1 MAETL
6 RGVVERVTYA
16 NPETG
21 YSVVRLAVKGRLDL
35 VTVVGELADVNAGE
49 SLELEGE
56 WTRHKQYGRQFRVRG
71 YRTVLPATAEG
82 IEKYLGSGLVKGV
95 GPVMAARI
103 VHKYGVDT
111 LDVIEHEPRQ
121 LLDVLGIGPTR
132 VARIEQAWAEQK
144 QIREVMIF
152 LQGHNVRASWAV
164 KIYKAFGDQSVQV
177 VQEDPYRLA
186 REIRGIGFKT
196 ADQIARNMGLPPD
209 SPRRVAAGVAYA
221 LSEKADE
228 GHVYMPQGE
237 LVANAAEMLEVPVE
251 LTAQGIE
258 TLEEEEQIQR
268 ESLQHPI
275 AVREGQADYA
285 VYLRPFYYGEVGVA
299 GRLQQMLTYRGSR
312 LEALRG
318 VMWEV
323 LLDASGGAQ
332 GGVQLSERQKEGVRT
347 ALTSKVAVLTGGP
360 GTGKTTTVRTV
371 IELLDRFKCRY
382 ALASPT
388 GRAAK
393 RLAETTGRPAK
404 TLHRLLGFAPGE
416 GFKYDDENPLDVDAL
431 IVDEASMLDLLLCN
445 HLLKALHPATHLLL
459 VGDVDQLPSVGAGN
473 VLRDV
478 IDSKT
483 VPVVALD
490 LIFRQAQTSAIVT
503 NAHRINRGEM
513 PVFPKGDTDF
523 YLFTQDD
530 PDKAAELVVEIV
542 QTRIPRKFG
551 YDPVRDIQ
559 VLSPMHRGAV
569 GVGNLNLRL
578 QAALNP
584 ASPKKAERR
593 LAGRGFRV
601 GDRVIQHRNNY
612 ALDVYNG
619 DIGRIEGIDAVNQV
633 LHVRIDDRL
642 VRYDWSDADEL
653 GLAYAIS
660 VHKAQGSEYPVVV
673 VPVMTT
679 HYMLL
684 QRPLLYT
691 AVTRA
696 RKLVV
701 LVGTRRAIAIAVRNN
716 KVALR
721 NSALGERLAQR
732 LPPPWPSPVEPAG
745 EGGVRLSQPA
755 PAAPRGAVAA
765 KGGERARKKGRAARE
780 DGPSWEADDS
790 TSPSWPVR
798 GGSRE
803 GSEGANG

>member
-1 MAETL
+1 VADKL

-49 SLELEGE
+49 SLELDGE
-56 WTRHKQYGRQFRVRG
+56 WTRHKQYGRQFRVLG

-95 GPVMAARI
+95 GPVMAGRI
-103 VHKYGVDT
+103 VHKFGVDT
-111 LDVIEHEPRQ
+111 LDVIEHQPRR

-132 VARIEQAWAEQK
+132 VARIEQAWSEQK

-237 LVANAAEMLEVPVE
+237 LVAAAAEMLEVPVE
-251 LTAQGIE
+251 LTSQGVQ

-268 ESLQHPI
+268 ESLQY
-275 AVREGQADYA
+275 AMAGFFEGREPDERGASAREREAEYA

-299 GRLQQMLTYRGSR
+299 GRLQQMLAHRQSR

-323 LLDASGGAQ
+323 LLDAGGGGQ
-332 GGVQLSERQKEGVRT
+332 GRIQLSERQKEGVRT
-347 ALTSKVAVLTGGP
+347 ALTHKVTVLTGGP

-416 GFKYDDENPLDVDAL
+416 GFKYDDENPLDVDML
-431 IVDEASMLDLLLCN
+431 IVDEASMLDLLLTN

-478 IDSKT
+478 IDSAK
-483 VPVVALD
+483 VPVVSLD
-490 LIFRQAQTSAIVT
+490 LIFRQAQTSMIIT
-503 NAHRINRGEM
+503 NAHRINQGQM
-513 PVFPKGDTDF
+513 PTFVKGDTDF

-551 YDPVRDIQ
+551 YDPMRDIQ

-569 GVGNLNLRL
+569 GVGNLNQRL

-584 ASPKKAERR
+584 PSPKKAERR

-612 ALDVYNG
+612 QLDVYNG
-619 DIGRIEGIDAVNQV
+619 DIGRIEGIDTVNQA
-633 LHVRIDDRL
+633 LNVRIDDRL
-642 VRYDWSDADEL
+642 VRYDWSEADEL

-660 VHKAQGSEYPVVV
+660 VHKAQGSEYPAVV

-716 KVALR
+716 KVTLR
-721 NSALGERLAQR
+721 NSGLSARLN
-732 LPPPWPSPVEPAG
+732 
-745 EGGVRLSQPA
+745 
-755 PAAPRGAVAA
+755 
-765 KGGERARKKGRAARE
+765 
-780 DGPSWEADDS
+780 D
-790 TSPSWPVR
+790 
-798 GGSRE
+798 
-803 GSEGANG
+803 